1 MSTNQ
6 LSTAH
11 AVLEL
16 SPQLSRAISRRLY
29 PGGSATSR
37 RAVDDDN
44 SDHLAYLAEAI
55 RTGDNA
61 LFVNY
66 AQWLKVRYAT
76 KPQTGQS
83 VESVLEALRYAIT
96 ECAPGA
102 TTSAVVPILDTA
114 LAALPGS
121 PDTAPSYLDRDA
133 PYAAT
138 ARQYLDRL
146 LAADRRKAS
155 ELVLQSAG
163 DGAPIRDI
171 YVHVFQ
177 PCLREV
183 GRLWQMNRISV
194 AQEHYCTAATQLV
207 MAQLCPYVFS
217 GVTSDRRMVAT
228 CVGGELHELGI
239 RMVTDLMEMAG
250 WDTYYLGANMTT
262 GGILAAIEEYDAH
275 LLALS
280 ATMVYHVHLVEETIA
295 AVRASE
301 RTSGVSVMVGGFP
314 FLVSPDL
321 WRTVGA
327 DGFAPDP
334 DTAIAVAD
342 RLVPGE
348 KP

>member
-1 MSTNQ
+1 MSPLHAAAQ
-6 LSTAH
+6 

-16 SPQLSRAISRRLY
+16 SPQLARAVSHRLNV
-29 PGGSATSR
+29 GSAAAPR
-37 RAVDDDN
+37 RAADDDN
-44 SDHLAYLAEAI
+44 AHHLAYLAEAI
-55 RTGDNA
+55 RTGDDA

-83 VESVLEALRYAIT
+83 VESVLEALRHAIM
-96 ECAPGA
+96 ECAPGPTAGA
-102 TTSAVVPILDTA
+102 TVPILDTA
-114 LAALPGS
+114 LAALPSS
-121 PDTAPSYLDRDA
+121 PDTAPSYLDPDA

-146 LAADRRKAS
+146 LAADRNKACD
-155 ELVLQSAG
+155 LVVRTAG
-163 DGAPIRDI
+163 GGAPIRDI

-183 GRLWQMNRISV
+183 GRLWQLNKISV

-207 MAQLCPYVFS
+207 MAQLSPYVFS

-250 WDTYYLGANMTT
+250 WDTYYLGANMNTE
-262 GGILAAIEEYDAH
+262 GILAAIEEYDAD

-295 AVRASE
+295 AVRDSE
-301 RTSGVSVMVGGFP
+301 RTRGVRVMVGGFP

-342 RLVPGE
+342 QLVPGG